1 MVEPISELTFS
12 KVAFAIVDAFKDE
25 VIVDVVFRLVVI
37 TVFCVVDSINM
48 VDTMKEEVIILVAR
62 KVEASMEEA
71 FIIRDCTLDASI
83 VLV

>member
-1 MVEPISELTFS
+1 MVEPIRELTFS

-25 VIVDVVFRLVVI
+25 VIVDVVLRLVVI
-37 TVFCVVDSINM
+37 TVFCVVDAINM